1 MKQKCGRSPKK
12 KLRRIS
18 RAGERITR
26 AAVREVWRHLEQLYL
41 LQLWV
46 CTWYSSLILYQVQL
60 RPVVDLCC
68 TQVWRHFEAGLR
80 FEWFTAGTGGCQSQL
95 QLDLEPFPSNWSKQ
109 AHHHTRGSRSCL
121 DFPKRKEACRLV
133 QGLRFDCKVYCLTL
147 AVQCQKCNEVQKDKR
162 TMVTVTRSMTMML
175 TMTKVVTLTSISVT

>member
-1 MKQKCGRSPKK
+1 M
-12 KLRRIS
+12 
-18 RAGERITR
+18 
-26 AAVREVWRHLEQLYL
+26 EQLYL

-46 CTWYSSLILYQVQL
+46 CTWYSSLILYQVHL

-109 AHHHTRGSRSCL
+109 AHHHHIREAAWTLVMVESPAFGKEGLEDLSRL
-121 DFPKRKEACRLV
+121 DR
-133 QGLRFDCKVYCLTL
+133 
-147 AVQCQKCNEVQKDKR
+147 
-162 TMVTVTRSMTMML
+162 
-175 TMTKVVTLTSISVT
+175 

>member
-12 KLRRIS
+12 KTELRRIS

-46 CTWYSSLILYQVQL
+46 CTWHSSLILYQVQL

-80 FEWFTAGTGGCQSQL
+80 FEWFTTGTGGCQSQL

-109 AHHHTRGSRSCL
+109 ATTISEKQPGLSKKERSL
-121 DFPKRKEACRLV
+121 
-133 QGLRFDCKVYCLTL
+133 QGLRGCKAMAAWPRSTRCILTTFDCK
-147 AVQCQKCNEVQKDKR
+147 AVLFNP
-162 TMVTVTRSMTMML
+162 RS
-175 TMTKVVTLTSISVT
+175 SVSEM

>member
-1 MKQKCGRSPKK
+1 M
-12 KLRRIS
+12 RRIS

-46 CTWYSSLILYQVQL
+46 CTWHSSLILYHVHL

-109 AHHHTRGSRSCL
+109 ATTIRGSRSSL
-121 DFPKRKEACRLV
+121 DFPKRKEAFKASEGARQWQHGPGV
-133 QGLRFDCKVYCLTL
+133 L
-147 AVQCQKCNEVQKDKR
+147 AVF
-162 TMVTVTRSMTMML
+162 
-175 TMTKVVTLTSISVT
+175 

>member
-12 KLRRIS
+12 KTELRRIS

-109 AHHHTRGSRSCL
+109 ATTIPEDR
-121 DFPKRKEACRLV
+121 EAAWIF
-133 QGLRFDCKVYCLTL
+133 QKGKKPAGWCKASDLIV
-147 AVQCQKCNEVQKDKR
+147 KCIV
-162 TMVTVTRSMTMML
+162 
-175 TMTKVVTLTSISVT
+175 

>member
-1 MKQKCGRSPKK
+1 M
-12 KLRRIS
+12 RIS

-46 CTWYSSLILYQVQL
+46 VTWHSSLILYKVQL

-109 AHHHTRGSRSCL
+109 ATTIREAAWTFQKGKKPSR
-121 DFPKRKEACRLV
+121 PQRV
-133 QGLRFDCKVYCLTL
+133 QG
-147 AVQCQKCNEVQKDKR
+147 NG
-162 TMVTVTRSMTMML
+162 SMAPE
-175 TMTKVVTLTSISVT
+175 